1 MITLFA
7 SHEVSDYE
15 KWKSLFSSQMSL
27 IAEKH
32 GIQETK
38 VYRAVD
44 SNRVVGSH
52 TFNTLEDA
60 KKHLAMMEDPKGQ
73 EMAAQNGVVLP
84 AVIWLVEEISL

>member
-27 IAEKH
+27 IGEEH

-38 VYRAVD
+38 VYRTVD
-44 SNRVVGSH
+44 GSRVIGSH
-52 TFNTLEDA
+52 TFNTMEDA
-60 KKHLAMMEDPKGQ
+60 KKHRAMMEAPEGQ
-73 EMAAQNGVVLP
+73 AMAAQNGIVLP
-84 AVIWLVEEISL
+84 AIIWLVEDVVF